1 LKENNMTDMTRNAI
15 ARADFGVRLTYSAVM
30 PGFMPG
36 IHVFLS
42 CSKQDVDGR
51 IKSGHDVD
59 GAVQIDDAEFAA
71 RLRPICPITG
81 RRCEGDLS
89 HLCEDYGCAR
99 KGGLSP
105 HSHEN
110 F

>member
-1 LKENNMTDMTRNAI
+1 LKENNMTDMTRDEL
-15 ARADFGVRLTYSAVM
+15 ARTDLGVRLTYS
-30 PGFMPG
+30 
-36 IHVFLS
+36 
-42 CSKQDVDGR
+42 GR
-51 IKSGHDVD
+51 DVD
-59 GAVQIDDAEFAA
+59 GAEQIDDAEFAA
-71 RLRPICPITG
+71 RSRPICPITG
-81 RRCEGDLS
+81 RQCEGDLS